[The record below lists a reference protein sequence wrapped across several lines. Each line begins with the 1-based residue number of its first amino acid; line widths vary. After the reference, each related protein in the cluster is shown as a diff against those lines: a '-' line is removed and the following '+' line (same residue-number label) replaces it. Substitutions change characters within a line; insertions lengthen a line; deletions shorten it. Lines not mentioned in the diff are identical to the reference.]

1 MNNLATILALLY
13 KLLQKNTGW
22 LWDQLEQKF
31 AFEEIK
37 EQLLIHYYVVHYDPN
52 AKLISTHTASPYG
65 VGAVFLHQFNDGGT
79 YRALLCPPRQGNLSN
94 NYWTETLQSEK
105 TFCDLFRS

>member
-37 EQLLIHYYVVHYDPN
+37 EQLLIHYYV
-52 AKLISTHTASPYG
+52 
-65 VGAVFLHQFNDGGT
+65 
-79 YRALLCPPRQGNLSN
+79 
-94 NYWTETLQSEK
+94 
-105 TFCDLFRS
+105 